1 MQLYKLL
8 KPWMYHQTE
17 FAIDNYSIDS
27 ESLFKSACL

>member
-8 KPWMYHQTE
+8 KPWMYQTE
-17 FAIDNYSIDS
+17 FAIYNYSIGN

>member
-17 FAIDNYSIDS
+17 FAIYNYSTGN
-27 ESLFKSACL
+27 ESLFKSA